1 MTWFDV
7 LVALKVSI
15 YKARKLTRISKSLT
29 VIINT
34 RVDGRVISIKMTLS
48 IDVCSVPDH
57 MIRLAANRM
66 YKKSGTDK
74 IRRIV

>member
-7 LVALKVSI
+7 LVALKVSM

-29 VIINT
+29 VIINA
-34 RVDGRVISIKMTLS
+34 RVEGRVISNNMTLS
-48 IDVCSVPDH
+48 MDVWSVPDH

-66 YKKSGTDK
+66 
-74 IRRIV
+74 